1 MIMKLSFLITVGVLL
16 AATCHADW
24 LNFRG
29 PGGTGLSPGCE
40 SLPADL
46 TPDTIAWEADLPGR
60 GLSSPVIVG
69 DRVFITAASG
79 HEQKQLHV
87 ICLATGDGARIWER
101 KFWATG
107 RTMCHQ
113 KTCVAAPS
121 PASDG
126 KTVFALYSSN
136 DLVALDLEGNILW
149 MRGLTLDYPN
159 ASNSLGLSS
168 SPIVADD
175 TLVIQI
181 ENDSES
187 FAAGL
192 DVDTGLNRWKIDR
205 PKAANWTSP
214 VLLTLDSAPVAALQS
229 RSGVLGVHPSTGSP
243 VFEFQTGASTIPSSV
258 PSGDILFVPSQGL
271 TAVRPGT
278 SGGDTAKIWNEGGQR
293 PGTASPIAVG
303 DRAYTING
311 AGVLSCANGETGER
325 LWRLRLKGPFSASP
339 VSTGT
344 HLYVFNEK
352 GIGQCVDLTGE
363 TGQIVSEIEL
373 GETVLSTPALSDN
386 ALYVRSDET
395 LWKFSN

>member
-1 MIMKLSFLITVGVLL
+1 MKLSFLVTVGVLC

-29 PGGTGLSPGCE
+29 PGGTGLSPTCDE
-40 SLPADL
+40 LPTEL
-46 TPDTIAWEADLPGR
+46 TSDTVAWEVDLPGR

-69 DRVFITAASG
+69 DRIFITAASG

-87 ICLATGDGARIWER
+87 ICLATEDGARIWER

-126 KTVFALYSSN
+126 KSLFALYSSN
-136 DLVALDLEGNILW
+136 DLVALDLEGNVLW

-168 SPIVADD
+168 SPIVADA

-192 DVDTGLNRWKIDR
+192 DVATGLNRWKIDR
-205 PKAANWTSP
+205 PKGANWTSP

-243 VFEFQTGASTIPSSV
+243 VFEFQSGASTIPSSV

-293 PGTASPIAVG
+293 PGTASPIAIG
-303 DRAYTING
+303 DRVYTING
-311 AGVLSCANGETGER
+311 AGVLSCANAENGER

-339 VSTGT
+339 VSSGS

-352 GIGQCVDLTGE
+352 GVGQCVDLAGE
-363 TGQIVSEIEL
+363 TGQIVSELDL
-373 GETVLSTPALSDN
+373 GETILSTPSLSDN